1 MNTFQASSP
10 LMFPRSSQT
19 PFNYTSGNDF
29 LYANN
34 PPMNIPSSTSSSRV
48 AEIEAKMALHEMEY
62 TKENS
67 LLQER
72 IKQFLL
78 SETELKRELSHKT
91 NELTS
96 LKQQLQT
103 LYDQTELSNSKA
115 FDYEQQLTS
124 MKSKYKSLEHEI
136 QSLYTQLT
144 SLNNLN
150 KQYQSQISEY
160 AYVNEKLEQDMA
172 TMNTL
177 IEKYSSDISELQ
189 SKLTLS
195 NKENANI
202 ETMLTQIESENK
214 KLNEMNGV
222 LQSENSKLKTEIS
235 VHKERYTEIEKR
247 NNELENEIKKYQ
259 NESIS
264 NNQNITRLQIE
275 LETQGD
281 KYQQLLNEKTKLDKM
296 KTNNEKNEFN
306 FNSEIIKLKNE
317 LSTIISITND
327 NLNSLTHWIENYL
340 PTLYSPNVQLPE
352 INFNTNLTNE
362 DSSIIINNFDI
373 LKKTLIQAKHK
384 IDNELS
390 SKLTEIKN
398 MKTALTQGQDELY
411 KAHKFI
417 EDIHTLM
424 YNEIEI
430 GKYFNMKTKF
440 TVDKDYQQEIED
452 LLRKVFSILKMH
464 KRSQDEEYVCKLI
477 QDNTLLSG
485 QVKEIKLKLEEVMK
499 DNCSL
504 DKRNKYLQ
512 NEIELKKA
520 QIKSQEE
527 ILKRRSALEEDNKKL
542 LRDNLT
548 LINKVKGLKSQLQQQ
563 LQMQDN

>member
-29 LYANN
+29 LYTNN

-124 MKSKYKSLEHEI
+124 MKSKYNSLEHEI

-264 NNQNITRLQIE
+264 NNQNITRLQI
-275 LETQGD
+275 GD
-281 KYQQLLNEKTKLDKM
+281 M
-296 KTNNEKNEFN
+296 R
-306 FNSEIIKLKNE
+306 
-317 LSTIISITND
+317 
-327 NLNSLTHWIENYL
+327 
-340 PTLYSPNVQLPE
+340 
-352 INFNTNLTNE
+352 
-362 DSSIIINNFDI
+362 
-373 LKKTLIQAKHK
+373 
-384 IDNELS
+384 
-390 SKLTEIKN
+390 
-398 MKTALTQGQDELY
+398 
-411 KAHKFI
+411 
-417 EDIHTLM
+417 
-424 YNEIEI
+424 
-430 GKYFNMKTKF
+430 
-440 TVDKDYQQEIED
+440 TVDIQRLYPSKGFYDVITD
-452 LLRKVFSILKMH
+452 RSLITDNISRILL
-464 KRSQDEEYVCKLI
+464 E
-477 QDNTLLSG
+477 
-485 QVKEIKLKLEEVMK
+485 
-499 DNCSL
+499 
-504 DKRNKYLQ
+504 
-512 NEIELKKA
+512 
-520 QIKSQEE
+520 
-527 ILKRRSALEEDNKKL
+527 
-542 LRDNLT
+542 
-548 LINKVKGLKSQLQQQ
+548 
-563 LQMQDN
+563 